1 MKAERWKQVND
12 LFQSAVERGPGE
24 RAAFPHEAC
33 HGDEEL
39 RREVDSLLSSYERAE
54 NFIELPAFEVAPDL
68 VTNDRADA
76 LVGNVFGHY
85 RIESLIG
92 VGGMGEVYLARDER
106 LGRKAALKLL
116 PDTLT
121 TDETQLSRFKNE
133 ARSASALNHPNILT
147 VYEIGAEG
155 DRQFIATEFIEGITL
170 RGSLAC
176 GRINLH
182 AALEIA
188 VQVASAL
195 AAAHETGVVHRDMK
209 PENIMLRPDGYV
221 KVLDFGIAKLTE
233 QRLASDD
240 HTVETTGVLQ
250 TRPGLVL
257 GTAHYMSPEQARGQK
272 VDARSDI
279 WSLGVVLY
287 EMVGG
292 SPPFRGETPSDCI
305 ASILTTEPPPLSG
318 VLPDVPVKLES
329 ILQKAL
335 RKKSDERYQTIKEML
350 ADLRILKGKLETES
364 SLPQTKARAESIVSK
379 IKRHKRGVLL
389 TLSAALLVAAAVA
402 YSFFFVAPAPLP
414 NEKSIAVLPF
424 ENLSEEKSNAYFA
437 DGIQDEILTRLSKIA
452 DLKVISRTSTQRYK
466 NTSQKLSEIAN
477 QLGVA
482 NLLEG
487 SVQKTNDQ
495 VRVSV
500 QLIRAAND
508 SHLWA
513 ETFDRRLTDI
523 FSVESEV
530 AKAIAD
536 QLRAKLTGQEEQVI
550 AARPTDNPEAYDAY
564 LRGLAYTL
572 KTGNSPANTLAAQKH
587 LKEAVRLDPKFALA
601 WALLSYVD
609 ALGYLTLT
617 FQPTVALREDTGQ
630 AAETALTLQPN
641 LGEAVVAKGY
651 YYYACLK
658 DYETA
663 VRYFEQAR
671 QFLPNSSRIPESLAY
686 VARRRGQWDRSE
698 SYFNEAER
706 LDPRNVSLLTQHALS
721 YVTLRRFSEA
731 LRKLD
736 QVLNITPDDVDTLVI
751 KAAIAQAESDLS
763 RASAL
768 LAPLHPAA
776 EHSSA
781 VETQVCQAILERH
794 SATVIPRL
802 KEILAKP
809 DPALGFYNGE
819 LRFWLGWA
827 QDVAGDHAV
836 AQETWREARSE
847 LEPFL
852 KEQPENFLLIGDLAF
867 VNMGVGDKAAAL
879 ALSERAM
886 AVLPVEKDALAGAGS
901 LGVLARV
908 AAQAGEPDRAIPA
921 LQKLL
926 SISYAGP
933 LATQN
938 IPLTP
943 AVLRLDP
950 MFDPLRNDPR
960 FQKLAQSGEPKT
972 PDK

>member
-1 MKAERWKQVND
+1 MLMEPELWQRIIDLFDEALTRGPKERIAFLEEACEGDRDLRKQVERLVKSHEKSGD
-12 LFQSAVERGPGE
+12 FLESSAF
-24 RAAFPHEAC
+24 A
-33 HGDEEL
+33 
-39 RREVDSLLSSYERAE
+39 
-54 NFIELPAFEVAPDL
+54 VAPELLTD
-68 VTNDRADA
+68 DRAGA
-76 LVGNVFGHY
+76 SVGELIGHY

-92 VGGMGEVYLARDER
+92 IGGMGEVYLARDER
-106 LGRKAALKLL
+106 LGRKVALKLL
-116 PDTLT
+116 PERLT
-121 TDETQLSRFKNE
+121 ADETQLSRFKTE

-155 DRQFIATEFIEGITL
+155 NRQFIATEFIEGTTL
-170 RGSLAC
+170 RASLAC
-176 GRINLH
+176 GSMNLH
-182 AALEIA
+182 AAMEIA

-195 AAAHETGVVHRDMK
+195 TAAHETGVVHRDIK
-209 PENIMLRPDGYV
+209 PENIMLRPDGYA

-233 QRLASDD
+233 QRPPSDRYE
-240 HTVETTGVLQ
+240 VGTTALLQ

-257 GTAHYMSPEQARGQK
+257 GTAHYMSPEQTRGQK

-292 SPPFRGETPSDCI
+292 IPPFRGETPSDCI
-305 ASILTTEPPPLSG
+305 ASILKTEPPPLSG
-318 VLPDVPVKLES
+318 LLSDVPLKLES

-335 RKKSDERYQTIKEML
+335 RKNSDERYQTIKEML
-350 ADLRILKGKLETES
+350 ADLRNLKGEAEGSSPQLET
-364 SLPQTKARAESIVSK
+364 RAKSIVSK
-379 IKRHKRGVLL
+379 IKDHKRGVLL
-389 TLSAALLVAAAVA
+389 TLAAAILAAAVFA
-402 YSFFFVAPAPLP
+402 YSFFFVAPTPSP

-424 ENLSEEKSNAYFA
+424 ENLSEDKSNAYFA

-466 NTSQKLSEIAN
+466 NTSQSLSEIAN

-495 VRVSV
+495 VRVNV
-500 QLIRAAND
+500 QLIRAADD

-513 ETFDRRLTDI
+513 DTFDRKLTDI

-536 QLRAKLTGQEEQVI
+536 QLRAHLSGREEQVI

-572 KTGNSPANTLAAQKH
+572 KTGNSPANALGAQKY
-587 LKEAVRLDPKFALA
+587 LTEAVRLDPKFALS

-617 FQPTVALREDTGQ
+617 LQPTVTLREEARQ

-641 LGEAVVAKGY
+641 LGEAILAKGC

-658 DYETA
+658 HYDTA

-671 QFLPNSSRIPESLAY
+671 QLLLNSSQIPESLAY

-698 SYFNEAER
+698 AYFNEAER
-706 LDPRNVSLLTQHALS
+706 LDPRNVNLLTSHAAS
-721 YVTLRRFSEA
+721 FIIRRRFPEA

-736 QVLNITPDDVDTLVI
+736 QVLDITPDDVDTLAQ
-751 KAAIAQAESDLS
+751 KAAIAQAEGDLP
-763 RASAL
+763 RAAAL
-768 LAPLHPAA
+768 LAPLHPNADDTVA
-776 EHSSA
+776 LG
-781 VETQVCQAILERH
+781 TQVYQAILERRP
-794 SATVIPRL
+794 AQIIPRL

-809 DPALGFYNGE
+809 DPALGYFNGE

-827 QDVAGDHAV
+827 QEVADDHAA
-836 AQETWREARSE
+836 AQESCRQARSE

-852 KEQPENFLLIGDLAF
+852 KEQPENYILIGDLALT
-867 VNMGVGDKAAAL
+867 NMGLGDKAAAL

-886 AVLPVEKDALAGAGS
+886 TVIPIEKDVVGGP
-901 LGVLARV
+901 GPIEVLARV
-908 AAQAGEPDRAIPA
+908 AAQLGEPDRAIPA

-926 SISYAGP
+926 SIPYEGP
-933 LATQN
+933 LASRL
-938 IPLTP
+938 PLTP
-943 AVLRLDP
+943 ALLRLDP
-950 MFDPLRNDPR
+950 MFDPLRNNPR
-960 FQKLAQSGEPKT
+960 FQELISAPIPK
-972 PDK
+972 PL